1 MLRIVIKNIIQEAI
15 KKNTTRCR
23 LQQPNGI
30 KNLMLQ
36 EKSGTCERLYQSNQ
50 KRGTRNGCKFNQ
62 RLKHLVRL
70 EESMGNLSI

>member
-15 KKNTTRCR
+15 KKNTTRCP

-36 EKSGTCERLYQSNQ
+36 EKSGT
-50 KRGTRNGCKFNQ
+50 
-62 RLKHLVRL
+62 
-70 EESMGNLSI
+70 